1 MYRPKVGDEC
11 ECLWSSTT
19 KSYGH
24 VLIIGK
30 NRNNDLVYEWIKT
43 PDGERIGEIDFADK
57 DDCNREYEGYPN
69 FRPLKS
75 KRDEEIDEMVNVVI
89 SNDGDDNVE
98 SLCGSIHDA
107 GYRKQMP
114 YSQFVSIIQCYF
126 DQFAEWDDSSSFNEA
141 KSLAAKLGYTPE
153 EN

>member
-1 MYRPKVGDEC
+1 MYTWDGKGIPEIGV
-11 ECLWSSTT
+11 ECLCCYDTIGPVYYNVKIVGHDDGKAVFRWLGGDV
-19 KSYGH
+19 YGEYYSEFNF
-24 VLIIGK
+24 K
-30 NRNNDLVYEWIKT
+30 DC
-43 PDGERIGEIDFADK
+43 DGNMKFI
-57 DDCNREYEGYPN
+57 
-69 FRPLKS
+69 PLKS
-75 KRDEEIDEMVNVVI
+75 KRDEEINEMVNIVI